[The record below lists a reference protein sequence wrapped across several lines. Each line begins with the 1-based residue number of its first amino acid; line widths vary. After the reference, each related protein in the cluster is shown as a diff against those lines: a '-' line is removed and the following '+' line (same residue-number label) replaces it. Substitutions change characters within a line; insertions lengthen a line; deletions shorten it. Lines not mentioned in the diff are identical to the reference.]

1 MSPRTAQQ
9 RARGMV
15 NSIPKTRGL
24 GVSNVHGWVSVQHY
38 LQIRKQTESRYQQL
52 EMLSEALIHFLPFR
66 PPDTVPTHENTLLL
80 WRGQGRLFGGGQL
93 WEGTSFFF
101 LEPSLKDAVQACCQS
116 HPDAR
121 DFREQARHPST
132 LHLDLA
138 SQTCPP
144 LYPGHTG
151 TPNSSNHNTK
161 DSSVSKGTL
170 TYVTLMCTD
179 HVQT

>member
-1 MSPRTAQQ
+1 M
-9 RARGMV
+9 
-15 NSIPKTRGL
+15 
-24 GVSNVHGWVSVQHY
+24 
-38 LQIRKQTESRYQQL
+38 
-52 EMLSEALIHFLPFR
+52 
-66 PPDTVPTHENTLLL
+66 
-80 WRGQGRLFGGGQL
+80 GGYI
-93 WEGTSFFF
+93 FFF

-116 HPDAR
+116 HLDAR

-138 SQTCPP
+138 SQTCLP